1 METLLCRQTVRGGW
15 QNIIL
20 CQVSRLLCHR
30 GEIVLTRGGKADIME
45 KNRIYSGL
53 SGRKTKKHVESVI
66 GMINS

>member
-45 KNRIYSGL
+45 KNRIYSG
-53 SGRKTKKHVESVI
+53 
-66 GMINS
+66 